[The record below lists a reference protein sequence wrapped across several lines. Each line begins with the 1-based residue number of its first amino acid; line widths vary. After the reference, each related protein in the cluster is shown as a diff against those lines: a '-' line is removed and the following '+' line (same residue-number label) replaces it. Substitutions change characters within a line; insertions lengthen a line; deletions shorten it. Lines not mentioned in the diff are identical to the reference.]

1 MMPPASNRIL
11 SLLTCA
17 AWLTLHLI
25 AHGAELT
32 SAESLYYAGKYAEA
46 IAELEQVE
54 QPDAITAWLKAK
66 SQIAIG
72 QSAAAT
78 KTLTTAIEQKPT
90 AKLYAQLA
98 RIQFDQ
104 GHWDDAT
111 ASCKK
116 ALALDERQPV
126 ARWTVAQLHRERG
139 ELEEAG
145 AAYEWFVDD
154 FNENDISDD
163 PDQLYYAGLGAAEFA
178 RWTQNSQQFSYL
190 VNTLFPTILKRSPQ
204 YWPARLA
211 VAELFA
217 EKFNMG
223 SARSEWTKAL
233 EINSSS
239 AELFTL
245 KSQMDVASYNVDL
258 AIAAADQA
266 LAIRSDYVPAL
277 EAKAKAYLA
286 DFRPLAAIEVLTK
299 AREIND
305 QRQATAGLLAAAYLA
320 ADGPA
325 LETNEGS
332 STRYGELIETQSLSN
347 PHCGEFFASLGEGC
361 ELLRKYPYAASFYRA
376 ATERMPQLVRP
387 HAELGMVLMRM
398 GEEREARTVLEA
410 AFQADPFHVRVKNT
424 LEVLD
429 VLANYE
435 TLETEHFL
443 IRYDPEKD
451 KLLAEYAAR
460 HLEDNVYASICQ
472 ALDYEPAGKTLIEFF
487 NQAKNTSGHGWFSAR
502 MVGLP
507 YIGTVGACAGKMIAL
522 ASPSSMPE
530 KYNWGNVLRHE
541 FVHVVNLQQTDFNIP
556 HWFTEAMAVTYET
569 DVQPPDWKRLLA
581 KRIAASDLFDLNSI
595 NYGFIRPRDG
605 DDWTMAYC
613 QAFHYAVYLKQRFG
627 DDALTKMLDGYAKS
641 LTTDQ
646 ILEQIFQT
654 PQADFER
661 GYRDYLVTVVRDV
674 EIQASDT
681 DKSFAQLLRDARD
694 QPEDADVQADA
705 AYAYLQR
712 KSNTSARKY
721 AEKAIEIDPSHP
733 LGLYVMARLF
743 LSIGDAQE
751 TLKLLEQATGERFDR
766 RPVALLAGLRLKQK
780 DYKSAIELYER
791 GAKAEPASEEW
802 TEALVRVHLLQKD
815 DDALLKLLPILAA
828 QKHHDV
834 AIRKKLATLLAARN
848 DWRGAA
854 RWSEEAFQID
864 VADAQAHEI
873 NGRAEQ
879 ELGHPLAAAREL
891 AVAFRLSPDRV
902 DWGITAAEA
911 LIAVSDEA
919 AAREILE
926 AVLKHSPSSAA
937 AQQLL
942 EQIKS

>member
-1 MMPPASNRIL
+1 MPLASNPVFTL
-11 SLLTCA
+11 VACA
-17 AWLTLHLI
+17 AWLTFCSLVQ
-25 AHGAELT
+25 GAEPT
-32 SAESLYYAGKYAEA
+32 SPESLYYSGKYAEA
-46 IAELEQVE
+46 IAALDKIE
-54 QPDAITAWLKAK
+54 QPDADASLLKAK

-72 QSAAAT
+72 KSTEAT
-78 KTLTTAIEQKPT
+78 KTLNSAIEKKPT
-90 AKLYAQLA
+90 AKLYAELA
-98 RIQFDQ
+98 RLQFDHGQ
-104 GHWDDAT
+104 WDEAT
-111 ASCKK
+111 ANCKK
-116 ALALDERQPV
+116 ALVLDERQPV
-126 ARWTVAQLHRERG
+126 ARWITAQLHRERG

-154 FNENDISDD
+154 FNANDVGDD

-178 RWTQNSQQFSYL
+178 RWTKNSEQFSYL
-190 VNTLFPTILKRSPQ
+190 VNTLFPTILERSPN
-204 YWPARLA
+204 YWPARIA
-211 VAELFA
+211 VADLFA

-233 EINSSS
+233 EINPSS

-245 KSQMDVASYNVDL
+245 KSQMDLTGYNVDL
-258 AIAAADQA
+258 AVASADQA
-266 LAIRSDYVPAL
+266 LAIRGDYVPAL

-286 DFRPLAAIEVLTK
+286 DFRPLEAIEALKK

-305 QRQATAGLLAAAYLA
+305 KRQATAGLLAAAYLA
-320 ADGPA
+320 ADGA
-325 LETNEGS
+325 KLETDEGE
-332 STRYGELIETQSLSN
+332 STRYGELIETASLSN
-347 PHCGEFFASLGEGC
+347 PHCGEFFAGLGEGC

-398 GEEREARTVLEA
+398 GEEPEARVVLEE
-410 AFQADPFHVRVKNT
+410 AFAADPFHVRVKNT

-429 VLANYE
+429 VLATYE
-435 TLETEHFL
+435 TLETDHFV
-443 IRYDPEKD
+443 IRYDPKD

-460 HLEDNVYASICQ
+460 HLEDNVYAPICK
-472 ALDYEPAGKTLIEFF
+472 ALGYEPADKTLIEFF
-487 NQAKNTSGHGWFSAR
+487 SKAKNTSGHGWFSAR

-507 YIGTVGACAGKMIAL
+507 YIGTVGACAGKMLAL
-522 ASPSSMPE
+522 ASPSSMPQ

-569 DVQPPDWKRLLA
+569 EVQPPDWKRLLA
-581 KRIAASDLFDLNSI
+581 KRIAANDLFDLNSI

-613 QAFHYAVYLKQRFG
+613 QAYHYAVYLKQRFG
-627 DDALTKMLDGYAKS
+627 EDALLKMLDGYAKS

-646 ILEQIFQT
+646 ILEQTFHT
-654 PQADFER
+654 KQADFER

-674 EIQASDT
+674 EVDT
-681 DKSFAQLLRDARD
+681 TADKSFSQLIKEARD
-694 QPEDADVQADA
+694 EPKNADIQADA

-712 KSNTSARKY
+712 QSNTSARKY
-721 AEKAIEIDPSHP
+721 AEQALEIDPEHP
-733 LGLYVMARLF
+733 LGLYVMARLY
-743 LSIGDAQE
+743 LSIGDAQKTIE
-751 TLKLLEQATGERFDR
+751 LLERATGDRYDR

-780 DYKSAIELYER
+780 DYKSAIKLYDR
-791 GAKAEPASEEW
+791 GAKAEPESEEW
-802 TEALVRVHLLQKD
+802 TEALVRVHLLQGND
-815 DDALLKLLPILAA
+815 DELIKLLPILAA

-834 AIRKKLATLLAARN
+834 AIRKKLATLLAAKE
-848 DWRGAA
+848 DWKGAA

-873 NGRAEQ
+873 NGRAQQ
-879 ELGHPLAAAREL
+879 ELGDKLAASREL

-902 DWGITAAEA
+902 DWGIAAAEA

-919 AAREILE
+919 AAQEILE
-926 AVLKHSPSSAA
+926 AVLKHSPSNAA
-937 AQQLL
+937 AKQLL
-942 EQIKS
+942 EKIKP